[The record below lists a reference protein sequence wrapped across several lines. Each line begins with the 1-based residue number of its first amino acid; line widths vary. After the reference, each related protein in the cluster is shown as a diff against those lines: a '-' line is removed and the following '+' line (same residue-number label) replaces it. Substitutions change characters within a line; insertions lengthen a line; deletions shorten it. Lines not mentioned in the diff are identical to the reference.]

1 MASKDLTLLAS
12 NESKSKVVVKKE
24 SVEDRPFSSKIKL
37 KISPLKHVKPGN
49 WRDGGVVD
57 ENNNVGNEST
67 NYSPPSSR
75 PVVNLLDNTSRQTFP
90 TGRPLEDPIDL
101 IRCIICKKMILKSVS
116 GPHVNACNALKKQK
130 AQRKKEQK
138 EARDRERREAEVAA
152 DDDDDYKSSN
162 MIKKGKKRKADT
174 EIDRVLKPKKKKD
187 EPKPRVPKFRGE
199 VIHLHHRSSHL
210 IQIMNLINT
219 NIHIFSE
226 SHNLSF
232 KNITNI
238 DIGPVD
244 VERQCGVLKDGVPCA
259 RSLTCKSH
267 SMGAKRAVAGR
278 SLPYDFLLAAY
289 QKKNQ
294 AKQQKAAINAN
305 APLEDDDPTQG
316 PIDSDDELST
326 VMQGLSNWNPQP
338 AVPPVVQIP
347 IDRKYMRER
356 LREQLSQATNG
367 FTVNIFKI
375 KVVPDDRLN
384 DDADGDWDEN
394 EIGISRKSS
403 YTAGSR
409 RSVGLESAI

>member
-1 MASKDLTLLAS
+1 MASKAS
-12 NESKSKVVVKKE
+12 NESKSKVVIKKE
-24 SVEDRPFSSKIKL
+24 LLGDRSFCSKIKL

-57 ENNNVGNEST
+57 EKESNNVGNESK
-67 NYSPPSSR
+67 NNSQASSG
-75 PVVNLLDNTSRQTFP
+75 PVVNLLDNASRQTFP
-90 TGRPLEDPIDL
+90 TGRPLEDPLDL
-101 IRCIICKKMILKSVS
+101 IRCTICKKMILKSVS
-116 GPHVNACNALKKQK
+116 GPHVNACNAIKKQK

-152 DDDDDYKSSN
+152 DDDDDDEDGDYKSGN
-162 MIKKGKKRKADT
+162 VIKKGKKRKADT
-174 EIDRVLKPKKKKD
+174 DADRVLKPKKKKD

-199 VIHLHHRSSHL
+199 LHNSD
-210 IQIMNLINT
+210 
-219 NIHIFSE
+219 FE
-226 SHNLSF
+226 
-232 KNITNI
+232 NITNA

-338 AVPPVVQIP
+338 AVPPIVQIP
-347 IDRKYMRER
+347 IDRRYMRER

-375 KVVPDDRLN
+375 KVVPDDGA
-384 DDADGDWDEN
+384 DADGDWDEN

-403 YTAGSR
+403 YTAGGR
-409 RSVGLESAI
+409 RSVGLESAT